1 MVTLADVARRAN
13 VSKMT
18 VSRVINHPE
27 QVTDE
32 LKKLVFAAMHELD
45 YRPNVAAKALAKNR
59 TQIVKF
65 FILEEIST
73 VEPYYMNLL
82 LGVSLA
88 LSRHQYS
95 LQLVTNNNFDLGV
108 CDGYIITGMRNSDY
122 EWISRI
128 EKPVIL
134 FGENLHGYD
143 FVDTNNKEGG
153 MLSTRYALSSGYDK
167 VVFVGIDLKE
177 PFEYSRERG
186 YIQVMQESLR
196 EPEIV
201 RVENH
206 SHKSQEMLQENWEN
220 ILKIRHLSVP
230 ATGLPSESSGQ
241 SKKRAQAF
249 PMITG
254 SLAMMASFWTR
265 SCRQGLQRSDKTLP
279 NWAKSAVRCCSTKS
293 NKRVKNKDSSCL
305 IRRSSKEK
313 RHAERKAAKK
323 VSERRKMLALTI

>member
-1 MVTLADVARRAN
+1 MATLADVARRAN

-18 VSRVINHPE
+18 VSRVINHPD

-32 LKKLVFAAMHELD
+32 LKKLVFSAMNELD
-45 YRPNVAAKALAKNR
+45 YRPNVAAKALARNR

-82 LGVSLA
+82 LGISLA

-95 LQLVTNNNFDLGV
+95 LQLVTDNSLDPGE

-122 EWISRI
+122 EWISQI
-128 EKPVIL
+128 EKPLIL
-134 FGENLHGYD
+134 FGENLYGYD
-143 FVDTNNKEGG
+143 FVDTNNKKGG
-153 MLSTRYALSSGYDK
+153 MLATSHALSSGYDK

-186 YIQVMQESLR
+186 YIQVMQEALK

-206 SHKSQEMLQENWEN
+206 SHKSQEMLRRNWGKYPENTAFICASDRIAVGIERA
-220 ILKIRHLSVP
+220 ILEKGASIPDDYGIIGYDGVFLDQVVSPRLTTVRQDVARLGEICGEMLLSKIEQK
-230 ATGLPSESSGQ
+230 G
-241 SKKRAQAF
+241 KK
-249 PMITG
+249 
-254 SLAMMASFWTR
+254 
-265 SCRQGLQRSDKTLP
+265 QGFKLLDPTL
-279 NWAKSAVRCCSTKS
+279 V
-293 NKRVKNKDSSCL
+293 KR
-305 IRRSSKEK
+305 ETT
-313 RHAERKAAKK
+313 
-323 VSERRKMLALTI
+323 RRKGCVLKSY

>member
-153 MLSTRYALSSGYDK
+153 MLSTRYALSLGYDK
-167 VVFVGIDLKE
+167 VVFVGIDLK
-177 PFEYSRERG
+177 
-186 YIQVMQESLR
+186 
-196 EPEIV
+196 
-201 RVENH
+201 
-206 SHKSQEMLQENWEN
+206 
-220 ILKIRHLSVP
+220 
-230 ATGLPSESSGQ
+230 
-241 SKKRAQAF
+241 
-249 PMITG
+249 
-254 SLAMMASFWTR
+254 
-265 SCRQGLQRSDKTLP
+265 
-279 NWAKSAVRCCSTKS
+279 
-293 NKRVKNKDSSCL
+293 
-305 IRRSSKEK
+305 
-313 RHAERKAAKK
+313 
-323 VSERRKMLALTI
+323 